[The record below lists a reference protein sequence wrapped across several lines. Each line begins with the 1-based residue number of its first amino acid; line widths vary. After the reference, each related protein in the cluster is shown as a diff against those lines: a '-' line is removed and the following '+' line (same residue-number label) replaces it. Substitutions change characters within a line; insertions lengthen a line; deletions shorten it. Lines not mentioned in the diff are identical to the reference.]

1 MRRPDC
7 RSWPDSEAAA
17 TGQRVCLSK
26 SPDSCRNYSL
36 RRFTRNGFDAD
47 SCRNY
52 SLRRFTRNG
61 FDWSDRYPHISETGG
76 PGRGIGDDR
85 RGGGVV
91 RRRGPCDIFDKLHS
105 RAL

>member
-26 SPDSCRNYSL
+26 SP
-36 RRFTRNGFDAD
+36 D